1 MAGFLPSIVKTVK
14 KLLRLLFI
22 NVIANI
28 ITSVLAFRV

>member
-14 KLLRLLFI
+14 KWLRLLFI

-28 ITSVLAFRV
+28 ITSFLAFRV